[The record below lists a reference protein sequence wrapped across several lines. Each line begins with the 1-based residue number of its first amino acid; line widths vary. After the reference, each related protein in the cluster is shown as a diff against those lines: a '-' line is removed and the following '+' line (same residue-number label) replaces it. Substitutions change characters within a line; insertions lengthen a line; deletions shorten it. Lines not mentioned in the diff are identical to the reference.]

1 MQIPAGT
8 IDEGVGVGQAGFR
21 DEMTSKVRFKHE
33 QIHTLMQSQEVRNK
47 IADNAAARVAKT
59 AKHCAFL
66 HFLLVGR
73 PKFSI
78 ETLIAV
84 LRAHNINLFATNKTT
99 WIKSTNLSVQDPGH
113 RLM

>member
-59 AKHCAFL
+59 AKHCAF
-66 HFLLVGR
+66 
-73 PKFSI
+73 
-78 ETLIAV
+78 
-84 LRAHNINLFATNKTT
+84 FAFFASWKTKIFNRDPHCRT
-99 WIKSTNLSVQDPGH
+99 QSTQH
-113 RLM
+113 